1 MSSLLQG
8 QGQGP
13 PKPPARILV
22 PLSLDGARLKV
33 CLDSLTSSISTIK
46 EDISTAKT
54 DIDGALGLV
63 TAQLALQKEQ
73 VTMLQRTVAEQ
84 HTPESIVTLVQS
96 ALHQSS
102 KDPSSANNELLE
114 HFTAAFQQAQQD
126 LGFKVT
132 SSITTLTAGLNKTLN
147 AIQQTQREL
156 HTSVEDLE
164 LRVERKIDVIHKTQ
178 MDATNQILRRLDRL
192 DNALE
197 KQNSQI
203 NKVAQDKSES
213 SSANEAILRELLS
226 KLNTLAEQVQNFPW
240 NSQSLEF
247 SPVDSFFPR
256 KTAAD
261 YQQSNCTT
269 DPDLEAEILDG

>member
-1 MSSLLQG
+1 M
-8 QGQGP
+8 
-13 PKPPARILV
+13 
-22 PLSLDGARLKV
+22 
-33 CLDSLTSSISTIK
+33 
-46 EDISTAKT
+46 
-54 DIDGALGLV
+54 
-63 TAQLALQKEQ
+63 
-73 VTMLQRTVAEQ
+73 
-84 HTPESIVTLVQS
+84 TLVQS

-102 KDPSSANNELLE
+102 KDPSSANNELLK

-213 SSANEAILRELLS
+213 SSANEAILRERRPPSLAKHTLS
-226 KLNTLAEQVQNFPW
+226 K
-240 NSQSLEF
+240 
-247 SPVDSFFPR
+247 VDSSFVFR
-256 KTAAD
+256 ECF
-261 YQQSNCTT
+261 QN
-269 DPDLEAEILDG
+269 LILLPNSGRLPTVQLHNRSRSRGRNT